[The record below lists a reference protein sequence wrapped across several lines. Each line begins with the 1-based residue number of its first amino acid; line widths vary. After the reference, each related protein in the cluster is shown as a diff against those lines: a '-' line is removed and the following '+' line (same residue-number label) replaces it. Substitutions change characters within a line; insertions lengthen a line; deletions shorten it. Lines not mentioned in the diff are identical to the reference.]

1 MRKPLLAVHIIT
13 SVGLLGSTSASLMLA
28 VTAATTDDAALA
40 GSAYEL
46 MGTAGMVFGIP
57 LSFAALISGVV
68 LGLRG
73 RWGVLRYRWTAIKLG
88 LQLAVILCGALL
100 VGPGVAARIDGDG
113 SAWGLVAAVGAN
125 VAMLA
130 AATVISVFK
139 PGGRLRRYAA
149 ATAPSVRRV

>member
-13 SVGLLGSTSASLMLA
+13 SVGLLGSSSALLMLA

-46 MGTAGMVFGIP
+46 LRTGGMVFGIP
-57 LSFAALISGVV
+57 LSLAALSSGVV

-73 RWGVLRYRWTAIKLG
+73 RWGVLRYRWTAIKLA

-100 VGPGVAARIDGDG
+100 VGPGVEARLDGDG

-139 PGGRLRRYAA
+139 PGGRLRRYAP